1 MLVSHEC
8 PLKLLEASRKFNDY
22 DYALVHLF
30 ETEPNYKQFYID
42 SLKQGRIVYLDN
54 SLFELKKAFDADK
67 FAYYCE
73 QLGSINSDNF
83 YYIIPDCLHDADKT
97 LKSFFNFINNY
108 HIPGKIIGVAQGKTF
123 EDQLRCINNMMQYAD
138 IIAFPFISLNSDV
151 NDACQERIDRIFKL
165 KKMGYLDKIK
175 LHLLG
180 CNLPQEYKAYKN
192 LNIFSC
198 DTSNPIVN
206 GIFNVRYT
214 ENGLTYK
221 NQTKLVDLLNTDID
235 DKQKDDIMYNIYM
248 FKKFIGRE

>member
-8 PLKLLEASRKFNDY
+8 PLKLLNESKEFNDY

-30 ETEPNYKQFYID
+30 ETEPIYKQFYID

-54 SLFELKKAFDADK
+54 SLFELKKAFDAGK
-67 FAYYCE
+67 FANYCE
-73 QLGSINSDNF
+73 QLGSINPNNF
-83 YYIIPDCLHDADKT
+83 YYIVPDCLHDTDKT
-97 LKSFFNFINNY
+97 LDSFFNFVERY
-108 HIPGKIIGVAQGKTF
+108 HVPGKIIGVAQGKTF
-123 EDQLRCINNMMQYAD
+123 EDQLYCIDNMKDCAD
-138 IIAFPFISLNSDV
+138 IIAFPFISLKGDI

-221 NQTKLVDLLNTDID
+221 NQTKLVDLLNIDID
-235 DKQKDDIMYNIYM
+235 GKQKDVIMYNVDM
-248 FKKFIGRE
+248 FKKFIGRK